1 MRLPFTKKQG
11 TLQGDGKS
19 YEGNMNI
26 LELMCR
32 KDLKACV
39 YKESGG
45 YLPSEHTPVI
55 SDAAKNLAKRVYL

>member
-1 MRLPFTKKQG
+1 
-11 TLQGDGKS
+11 
-19 YEGNMNI
+19 MNI
-26 LELMCR
+26 LEQMGR